1 MSAKGESYKSKGA
14 MKKHEKG
21 EGKMERKMEYGA
33 KKMAPKAPVRKK
45 KMK

>member
-14 MKKHEKG
+14 MKKHEKS
-21 EGKMERKMEYGA
+21 EGAKERKMEYGTM
-33 KKMAPKAPVRKK
+33 KKAPVRKK